1 MLLWSRCYCLRAT
14 ERMAQLFLEGW
25 GFKNEALFLRL
36 GLPFTLIR
44 LENGALF
51 LRLDLPFTLIRH
63 ENGAFRSS
71 NFRDLRFR
79 VDQQHFE
86 NVAFH
91 VDCKTYLKYR
101 CGTFLDCPKSSLCAA
116 SVAVASSSQVDA
128 STSFCC
134 KLSRPCSVRWSS
146 WARARK
152 YTMTWCLAGR
162 PFDKTGGNT
171 DWKSSKRGDYQS
183 GVASK
188 LQIFIGIANECY
200 TLSIRVSVT
209 ISLSKPSKYSY
220 CTTKA
225 MK

>member
-1 MLLWSRCYCLRAT
+1 MLLWSRCYSLRAT
-14 ERMAQLFLEGW
+14 ERVAPLFLEEW

-36 GLPFTLIR
+36 GLPS
-44 LENGALF
+44 
-51 LRLDLPFTLIRH
+51 TLIRH
-63 ENGAFRSS
+63 ENGAFRKRSS
-71 NFRDLRFR
+71 NFGDLRFR

-101 CGTFLDCPKSSLCAA
+101 CGTFLDCPKSSLCAV

-128 STSFCC
+128 STSLCC
-134 KLSRPCSVRWSS
+134 KLSRPCSARWSS

-152 YTMTWCLAGR
+152 YTMTWCLVGR

-183 GVASK
+183 EVASK
-188 LQIFIGIANECY
+188 LQIFNGIANECY

-209 ISLSKPSKYSY
+209 LGLSKPSKYSY

-225 MK
+225 MN